1 MPKLNRK
8 TERYAHGT
16 IRPSRD
22 GARFCASI
30 YLAGGERRRAQFRD
44 VASAR
49 LWLDT
54 QSAEYRPLSSAQMLD
69 ASRAYAMLPEDVTL
83 LDCAKFYVSSKTA
96 AKDISF
102 EDAADRFT
110 AAKRQSLR
118 DVTVR
123 WYENAL
129 AMLGSMLG
137 EVPSLCEL
145 DRPRIEREIERLK
158 PSMRNAMLRVLSAFF
173 SWAVKSGYA
182 VANPVAGIEKVRLSK
197 PKRAVLGV
205 PEARAM
211 LAMCEYALPS
221 AVPYLA
227 VGLFAGIRPHEM
239 RKLRAEDFRNGYIYL
254 GPDVAKTSSERTV
267 PIRPNLAEWLAAYPP
282 PDGVYSGSDT
292 TLTRTLRKLFYA
304 VGADER
310 KDILRHS
317 YASYAYEL
325 TGDAAKVAAELGH
338 TDTSMLFRHY
348 RGLVPPKSG
357 EAFFSLTPK
366 TVAQTLPK
374 RRTQTA
380 PKRT

>member
-1 MPKLNRK
+1 MPKLTRK

-16 IRPSRD
+16 IRPSKD
-22 GARFCASI
+22 GSRFCASI

-44 VASAR
+44 ITSAK

-54 QSAEYRPLSSAQMLD
+54 QSSEYRPLSSAQMLD

-83 LDCAKFYVSSKTA
+83 LECAKFYVSSRTA
-96 AKDISF
+96 ATAISLS
-102 EDAADRFT
+102 DAADRFV

-129 AMLGSMLG
+129 ALLCDKLGD
-137 EVPSLCEL
+137 VQSLCEL
-145 DRPRIEREIERLK
+145 DRAGIERALAPLT

-182 VANPVAGIEKVRLSK
+182 VSNPATGIEKVRVSR

-211 LAMCEYALPS
+211 LAMCEYALPA

-239 RKLRAEDFRNGYIYL
+239 RKLRVEDFKNGYIYL

-267 PIRPNLAEWLAAYPP
+267 PIRPNLAAWLAAYPP
-282 PDGVYSGSDT
+282 TDGVCTVSDI
-292 TLTRTLRKLFYA
+292 TLTRTLRKLFNA

-338 TDTSMLFRHY
+338 TDTAMLFRHY

-357 EAFFSLTPK
+357 TAFFGLTPQ